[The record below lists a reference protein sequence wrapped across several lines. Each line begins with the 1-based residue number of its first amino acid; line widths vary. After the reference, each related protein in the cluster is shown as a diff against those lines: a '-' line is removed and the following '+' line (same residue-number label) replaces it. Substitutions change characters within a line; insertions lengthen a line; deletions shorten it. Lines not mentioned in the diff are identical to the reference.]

1 MQRWPGRAAG
11 AAGAGDNTGALVDP
25 GTGTAAAA
33 AATAAAAA
41 AAAAAASVVAP
52 VEPVAQFEG
61 GAGNRRRR
69 KNGRGGRSPEGGVAS
84 PGGVGVSGAA
94 PGTATGR
101 GQRGNASKA
110 RVFPAPAPPERMET
124 VLQLRA
130 LARGASELA
139 SGRAVESL
147 AVAAFTGGRI
157 RRERKWQEHQ
167 AEAARA
173 NQQHFKRELLR
184 AQSARQRSA
193 VLGNMTS

>member
-1 MQRWPGRAAG
+1 M
-11 AAGAGDNTGALVDP
+11 
-25 GTGTAAAA
+25 
-33 AATAAAAA
+33 
-41 AAAAAASVVAP
+41 
-52 VEPVAQFEG
+52 
-61 GAGNRRRR
+61 
-69 KNGRGGRSPEGGVAS
+69 
-84 PGGVGVSGAA
+84 GVSGAA

-124 VLQLRA
+124 VLQLHA

-184 AQSARQRSA
+184 AQSARQRSFKSLDEAGGVRRFVEVDPRTGRTIGVPLRVVPLRA
-193 VLGNMTS
+193 VGRDARCTGPQAGAPSSVAIVKRRSKLCCVLQ